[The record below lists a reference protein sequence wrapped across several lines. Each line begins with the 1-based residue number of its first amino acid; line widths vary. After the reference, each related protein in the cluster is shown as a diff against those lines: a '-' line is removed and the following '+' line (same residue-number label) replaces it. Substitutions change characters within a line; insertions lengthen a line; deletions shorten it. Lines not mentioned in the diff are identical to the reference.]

1 MSKMHS
7 DFQNNNFNMVNK
19 LCPFCC
25 QQHKMA
31 EYSGVWYCTKLPMTQ
46 GGLSEKNLNLLSG
59 NIKILHER
67 MDDEWEKKNKA
78 VANYEALSEDY
89 KNLGD
94 KYILLKARLSKEKG
108 ARIAADRK
116 AENLVDTRERDEEFM
131 SGFARTMR
139 RIANN
144 VAFLTVK

>member
-1 MSKMHS
+1 
-7 DFQNNNFNMVNK
+7 
-19 LCPFCC
+19 
-25 QQHKMA
+25 
-31 EYSGVWYCTKLPMTQ
+31 
-46 GGLSEKNLNLLSG
+46 
-59 NIKILHER
+59 
-67 MDDEWEKKNKA
+67 MDNEWEEKNKA

-144 VAFLTVK
+144 VPFLTVK